1 MKGKGNEQHKYTRR
15 KNDPKI
21 PKSSKSDTAQL
32 ADAIHKSRATI
43 CKYENGD
50 ISMDIE
56 TLYEISQVL
65 QGVCPAADRHRTAA
79 GRSRS
84 LFCIR
89 SPEKSVFPGKD
100 VIFLFL

>member
-1 MKGKGNEQHKYTRR
+1 MSSINTHVGKMIRKYR
-15 KNDPKI
+15 KAANL
-21 PKSSKSDTAQL
+21 TLQQL

-65 QGVCPAADRHRTAA
+65 QVSVADRPRDSTDRN
-79 GRSRS
+79 RSS
-84 LFCIR
+84 VCICD
-89 SPEKSVFPGKD
+89 PEKSVFPGKD

>member
-1 MKGKGNEQHKYTRR
+1 MSSINTHVGKMIRKYR
-15 KNDPKI
+15 KAANL
-21 PKSSKSDTAQL
+21 TLQQL

-50 ISMDIE
+50 ISIDIE

>member
-1 MKGKGNEQHKYTRR
+1 MSSINTHVGKMIRKYR
-15 KNDPKI
+15 KAANL
-21 PKSSKSDTAQL
+21 TLQQL

-65 QGVCPAADRHRTAA
+65 QVSVRHRTAA

>member
-1 MKGKGNEQHKYTRR
+1 MSNINIHVGKMIRKYR
-15 KNDPKI
+15 KAANL
-21 PKSSKSDTAQL
+21 TLQQL

-65 QGVCPAADRHRTAA
+65 QV
-79 GRSRS
+79 
-84 LFCIR
+84 
-89 SPEKSVFPGKD
+89 SVPQLTD
-100 VIFLFL
+100 LV